1 MPARKKKEIL
11 SFEENLSRLE
21 SIVKAMESGDM
32 PLDELIESYSK
43 GMEYS
48 KACAEALDKA
58 EKSIDILIKE
68 SGKRITET
76 ELNIE

>member
-1 MPARKKKEIL
+1 MPARKKKGVL

-32 PLDELIESYSK
+32 PLEELIESYSK

-48 KACAEALDKA
+48 KACTDALDKA
-58 EKSIDILIKE
+58 EESIDILVKE
-68 SGKRITET
+68 SGKKVTET
-76 ELNIE
+76 ELKIE